1 MEQIQAQ
8 SKTPYAPFCPF
19 CYCLFSFNFAFVHS
33 AITFKTGYEIAA
45 NRTSLPRLTQLS
57 GRNNA
62 WRFEQEATEGTETD
76 SILCFLGYLLLNSEA
91 GPYRWVAA
99 EFCV

>member
-1 MEQIQAQ
+1 MNTQPE
-8 SKTPYAPFCPF
+8 
-19 CYCLFSFNFAFVHS
+19 SFGMS
-33 AITFKTGYEIAA
+33 
-45 NRTSLPRLTQLS
+45 
-57 GRNNA
+57 NA
-62 WRFEQEATEGTETD
+62 GPFEQEATEGTETD